1 MTSLISLLPLVAL
14 LTLVPQVA
22 VCEKTPKLLFG
33 GKLNDA
39 GEYQEFPGITLI
51 SHVAGR
57 TAAGGLWERVHRF
70 VSEDP
75 ALRAVYSPLPASSY
89 HMTVFPLLTHHETRM
104 DGPQFD
110 RMVWHYREGYKRV
123 FDAIRSPE
131 PLLVRPRFRAVH
143 ARGILGLVL
152 DIPDK
157 AVFERVL
164 GVRHLVTKELRLAGE
179 DTYTY
184 HITLGYKYNS
194 FPPKSTASQIKKSL
208 RELERIIKEGLEPT
222 GGLIP
227 LDQTEITLFN
237 SMTEFRP
244 TDPYAWKDPTTI
256 VPTDSTS
263 NNNKD
268 EL

>member
-1 MTSLISLLPLVAL
+1 MMTTKLLSFVFALAFVSQVAL
-14 LTLVPQVA
+14 S
-22 VCEKTPKLLFG
+22 EKTPKQLFG
-33 GKLNDA
+33 GKLNDR
-39 GEYQEFPGITLI
+39 GEYQTFPGITLI
-51 SHVAGR
+51 SHVADR
-57 TAAGGLWERVHRF
+57 TKAGGLWERVHKF

-75 ALRAVYSPLPASSY
+75 ALRAVYSPLPSSSY
-89 HMTVFPLLTHHETRM
+89 HMTIFPLQTHYGTRM
-104 DGPQFD
+104 DWPQFNK
-110 RMVWHYREGYKRV
+110 MNWHYREGYKRI
-123 FDAIRSPE
+123 FTAIRSPS

-157 AVFERVL
+157 EVFERVL
-164 GVRHLVTKELRLAGE
+164 DVRHLVSKELRLQGE

-194 FPPKSTASQIKKSL
+194 FPGKSTMEQIKKSMKQ
-208 RELERIIKEGLEPT
+208 LEEIINEGLAAT

-227 LDQTEITLFN
+227 LDQTEITLFD

-244 TDPYAWKDPTTI
+244 TDPNTWENP
-256 VPTDSTS
+256 DSHS
-263 NNNKD
+263 KE

>member
-1 MTSLISLLPLVAL
+1 MKALLTSLISIHCILALVLQAAL
-14 LTLVPQVA
+14 A
-22 VCEKTPKLLFG
+22 GRSPKPLFG
-33 GKLNDA
+33 GKLNDL
-39 GEYQEFPGITLI
+39 GEYQTFPGITLI
-51 SHVAGR
+51 SHVADR
-57 TAAGGLWERVHRF
+57 SKAGGLWERVHKF

-89 HMTVFPLLTHHETRM
+89 HMTIFPLLTHHETRM

-110 RMVWHYREGYKRV
+110 RMVWHYREGYKRI
-123 FDAIRSPE
+123 FAAIREPE

-157 AVFERVL
+157 EVFARVL
-164 GVRHLVTKELRLAGE
+164 DVRHLVTKELRLPGA

-194 FPPKSTASQIKKSL
+194 FPGKSTVQQLKKSME
-208 RELERIIKEGLEPT
+208 RLEAIINEGLADT
-222 GGLIP
+222 DGLIP
-227 LDQTEITLFN
+227 LDQTEITLFD

-244 TDPYAWKDPTTI
+244 TDPNTWESPDARSKE
-256 VPTDSTS
+256 
-263 NNNKD
+263 

>member
-1 MTSLISLLPLVAL
+1 MKLLLLFALASALVLQLAS
-14 LTLVPQVA
+14 A
-22 VCEKTPKLLFG
+22 EKTPKQLFG
-33 GKLNDA
+33 GKLNDL
-39 GEYQEFPGITLI
+39 GEYQTFPGITLI
-51 SHVAGR
+51 SHVADR
-57 TAAGGLWERVHRF
+57 TKAGGLWERVHKF

-89 HMTVFPLLTHHETRM
+89 HMTIFPLLTHHETRM

-110 RMVWHYREGYKRV
+110 RMVWHYREGYKRI
-123 FDAIRSPE
+123 FSAIRDPA

-157 AVFERVL
+157 DVFGRVL
-164 GVRHLVTKELRLAGE
+164 DVRHLVTKELRLPGS
-179 DTYTY
+179 DDYTY

-194 FPPKSTASQIKKSL
+194 FPGRSTVQELKKSM
-208 RELERIIKEGLEPT
+208 RELEDIINEGLAAT
-222 GGLIP
+222 GGFIP
-227 LDQTEITLFN
+227 LDQTEITLFD

-244 TDPYAWKDPTTI
+244 TDPNTWENPDARPKE
-256 VPTDSTS
+256 
-263 NNNKD
+263 